1 MEAYSPT
8 ERTQVKRLPKRA
20 VYDKAQVH
28 AILDAGFICHVGF
41 AVDGQPYVIPTGYTR
56 SGDQIYIHGSAA
68 SRMLRS
74 LGMGVRFSVAVTLV
88 DGFVLARSAF
98 HHSVNYRYVVIFGK
112 ARTVTDPAAKL
123 AALRAFTE
131 HVLAGRW
138 AEVRPPDERELNATT
153 VLALPLD
160 EVSAKVRTGPP
171 IDDEADYSL
180 PVWAGVVPIRQ
191 SAGEPVP
198 DSRLVPGVPAIY
210 PGRFTL
216 DPSAVRPKS

>member
-1 MEAYSPT
+1 MDDFVPT
-8 ERTQVKRLPKRA
+8 PRTQVGRLPKRA
-20 VYDKAQVH
+20 VYDRAQVH
-28 AILDAGFICHVGF
+28 AILDASHVCHVGF
-41 AVDGQPYVIPTGYTR
+41 AVEGQPYVIPTGYVR
-56 SGDQIYIHGSAA
+56 VGGEIYIHGSPA
-68 SRMLRS
+68 SRLLRTLAS
-74 LGMGVRFSVAVTLV
+74 GAEVCVSVAVL

-98 HHSVNYRYVVIFGK
+98 HHSVNYRSVVIFGK

-138 AEVRPPDERELNATT
+138 AEVRPPDERELNATA
-153 VLALPLD
+153 VMALPLD

-198 DSRLVPGVPAIY
+198 DSRLVPGVPAID